1 MIAIS
6 QEHYQ
11 QLIDLIKCLHSNLSL
26 IFPSS
31 KELQGVIIYWNQ
43 ITKDISQ
50 LYQTI
55 SSDLKEILDKNNDL
69 SNENR
74 EINEKILHLRL

>member
-11 QLIDLIKCLHSNLSL
+11 QLVDLIKCLHSNLSL

-31 KELQGVIIYWNQ
+31 KELQEVIIYWNQ
-43 ITKDISQ
+43 INKDISQ